1 MSSNIPMR
9 LIFSGM
15 TFSRNN
21 KAGQK
26 ADLTTLK
33 TDFIRQYITRKID
46 FYGKAGLSFI
56 DSFNDESFIRPVLEA
71 AFSYQ
76 VDTITLAKL
85 SFIRNTVTNPTST
98 NISDNWRTTAS
109 VTQQLSERF

>member
-1 MSSNIPMR
+1 MSSHIPMR

-15 TFSRNN
+15 TFPGNN

-46 FYGKAGLSFI
+46 FDGEAGLSFK
-56 DSFNDESFIRPVLEA
+56 DSFTDESLIRPVPEA

-76 VDTITLAKL
+76 VDTFPLARLLFTKMT
-85 SFIRNTVTNPTST
+85 RTNPY
-98 NISDNWRTTAS
+98 IR
-109 VTQQLSERF
+109 VLIC

>member
-1 MSSNIPMR
+1 MSSHIPMR

-33 TDFIRQYITRKID
+33 TDFIRQYIIRKID
-46 FYGKAGLSFI
+46 FDGKAGLSFI
-56 DSFNDESFIRPVLEA
+56 DSFTDESLIRPVLEA

-76 VDTITLAKL
+76 VDTFPLARLLFTKK
-85 SFIRNTVTNPTST
+85 TGTNPY
-98 NISDNWRTTAS
+98 NRVLIC
-109 VTQQLSERF
+109 

>member
-1 MSSNIPMR
+1 MSSHIPMR

-15 TFSRNN
+15 TFPGNN

-46 FYGKAGLSFI
+46 FDGKAGLSFI
-56 DSFNDESFIRPVLEA
+56 DSFTDESLIRPVPEA

-76 VDTITLAKL
+76 VDTFPLARLLFTKMT
-85 SFIRNTVTNPTST
+85 RTNPY
-98 NISDNWRTTAS
+98 IR
-109 VTQQLSERF
+109 VLIC

>member
-1 MSSNIPMR
+1 MR

-15 TFSRNN
+15 TFPGNN

-46 FYGKAGLSFI
+46 FDGEAGLSFK
-56 DSFNDESFIRPVLEA
+56 DSFTDESLIRPVPEA

-76 VDTITLAKL
+76 VDTFPLARLLFTKMT
-85 SFIRNTVTNPTST
+85 RTNPY
-98 NISDNWRTTAS
+98 IR
-109 VTQQLSERF
+109 VLIC

>member
-1 MSSNIPMR
+1 
-9 LIFSGM
+9 M

-26 ADLTTLK
+26 VDLTTFK

-56 DSFNDESFIRPVLEA
+56 HSFQDESLIRPVLEA

-76 VDTITLAKL
+76 VDTFTLARLLFTKK
-85 SFIRNTVTNPTST
+85 TDTNPY
-98 NISDNWRTTAS
+98 IR
-109 VTQQLSERF
+109 VLIC